1 MDAFTREA
9 FSLLAAGLLVIGLR
23 MYVRISTSGFK
34 HLHPDDYLMVLAA
47 VVYAIETYLAY
58 SVGAFWKGLA
68 NNGMTDEHRRLL
80 DTNSEEYRLRVNGS
94 KTQVAGWSTYTFL
107 LWIIKAA
114 MCIFYLRLTDGLGF
128 RKRVYTGFVL
138 IATTWIA
145 VLLAILLGCYPLS
158 KNWQIYPDP
167 GNSCQPAISKVDILV
182 TVVLN
187 VLTDIY
193 LMSIPIPMLW
203 HSSLRPFKKAG
214 LILLFSGGAFVTVAG
229 VLRCVLIITDPING
243 AEKAGSWAVRETFV
257 AVVTSNLPMISPL
270 ITRLFRPLIGSLRS
284 LSSTQNKASGG
295 LSRSLDAKPRAV
307 IVLEDKNPR
316 RGMGPRSV
324 HPIPNFTA
332 NDSEEQICVSHHHH
346 HDDDDDGSR
355 THTRD
360 AHTPTSLNRGVDL
373 EAGRVAPS
381 LNGVILKQ
389 TSVEVVETR
398 KSLAG
403 PSPDGR
409 DVGDYYLVTESRR
422 LGDGPGP
429 RKMERRPKRASV
441 GFGLFSR
448 S

>member
-9 FSLLAAGLLVIGLR
+9 FSLLGVGLLVIGLR
-23 MYVRISTSGFK
+23 LYVRISTSGFK
-34 HLHPDDYLMVLAA
+34 RLHPDDYLMVLAA

-58 SVGAFWKGLA
+58 SVGAYWKGLA
-68 NNGMTDEHRRLL
+68 NNSMTDEDRRLL

-114 MCIFYLRLTDGLGF
+114 MCTFYLRLTDGLGF
-128 RKRVYTGFVL
+128 RKRIYTGFVL
-138 IATTWIA
+138 IAVTWIA
-145 VLLAILLGCYPLS
+145 VLLAILLGCFPLS

-167 GNSCQPAISKVDILV
+167 GNACQPAISKIDIFV

-203 HSSLRPFKKAG
+203 NSSLRPFKKAG

-229 VLRCVLIITDPING
+229 VLRCVLIITDPVNG

-284 LSSTQNKASGG
+284 LSSAQNKASG
-295 LSRSLDAKPRAV
+295 LSRSLDGKSRA
-307 IVLEDKNPR
+307 IMLEDKNPR

-332 NDSEEQICVSHHHH
+332 NDSEEQICVL
-346 HDDDDDGSR
+346 HDEDGSP
-355 THTRD
+355 THTLD
-360 AHTPTSLNRGVDL
+360 ADTPMSMTRVDIETGGV
-373 EAGRVAPS
+373 AS
-381 LNGVILKQ
+381 TMNGVILKQ
-389 TSVEVVETR
+389 TLVEVIETR

-403 PSPDGR
+403 LSPNGQDI
-409 DVGDYYLVTESRR
+409 GDYYLVTESRR
-422 LGDGPGP
+422 LADSAGLK
-429 RKMERRPKRASV
+429 KMERRPKRASV
-441 GFGLFSR
+441 GFSLFNR